1 MGNNA
6 DMTWRN
12 RRICDL
18 FGIDHPILLAPM
30 AGSTTP
36 ALVAAVSNAGGLGGH
51 GCGVMAPEKLR
62 DDIDA
67 IRAATNRAFQVN
79 FFVHDAP
86 DPTGD
91 AGPAMRAKLAAY
103 YEAAGLGDLPA
114 ITDPWPRFDEAALD
128 VVLETRPAVVS
139 FHFGLPDEAAMTRI
153 KDAGMAVISSATTVD
168 EAVMLEKRGVD
179 AVIAQGF
186 EAGGHRG
193 TFLGRVDSGTVG
205 TMALVPQVVDA
216 VDVPV
221 IAAGGIADGRGIA
234 AALMLGAA
242 GVQIGTA
249 FLTSPEAATNDLH
262 RAELLGP
269 RARRTMV
276 THTVSG
282 RPARGM
288 RNRLLDETETIQDQA
303 AAFPM
308 QASLTG
314 PLRGAGN
321 PEFMALWAGQA
332 APLNRAL
339 PAADLVAALVEETAR
354 ALDGTPRP

>member
-1 MGNNA
+1 
-6 DMTWRN
+6 
-12 RRICDL
+12 
-18 FGIDHPILLAPM
+18 
-30 AGSTTP
+30 
-36 ALVAAVSNAGGLGGH
+36 V
-51 GCGVMAPEKLR
+51 
-62 DDIDA
+62 
-67 IRAATNRAFQVN
+67 
-79 FFVHDAP
+79 
-86 DPTGD
+86 
-91 AGPAMRAKLAAY
+91 
-103 YEAAGLGDLPA
+103 
-114 ITDPWPRFDEAALD
+114 LD
-128 VVLETRPAVVS
+128 TRPAVVS
-139 FHFGLPDEAAMTRI
+139 FHFGLPGDATMSRL
-153 KDAGMAVISSATTVD
+153 KDAGLAVVSSATTVD
-168 EAVMLEKRGVD
+168 EAIELERRGVD

-193 TFLGRVDSGTVG
+193 TFLGPVDSGTVG

-216 VDVPV
+216 IDLPV

-234 AALMLGAA
+234 AALTLGAA

-288 RNRLLDETETIQDQA
+288 RNRLLDETEAIQGEA
-303 AAFPM
+303 APFPM

-332 APLNRAL
+332 APMNRAL
-339 PAADLVAALVEETAR
+339 PAADLVAVLVEETER
-354 ALDGTPRP
+354 ALART

>member
-1 MGNNA
+1 M
-6 DMTWRN
+6 DWP
-12 RRICDL
+12 RRDVCDL
-18 FGIDHPILLAPM
+18 FGIEHPILLAPM
-30 AGSTTP
+30 AGATTP

-51 GCGVMAPEKLR
+51 GCAVMSPQQVR
-62 DDIDA
+62 DEIQA

-79 FFVHDAP
+79 FFVHDLP
-86 DPTGD
+86 DPKGD
-91 AGPAMRAKLAAY
+91 AGPAMRAKIEAY
-103 YEAAGLGDLPA
+103 YREAGLGALPA
-114 ITDPWPRFDEAALD
+114 IANPWPRFDDAALD
-128 VVLETRPAVVS
+128 VVLETKPAVVS
-139 FHFGLPDEAAMTRI
+139 FHFGLPDGTVMSRL
-153 KDAGMAVISSATTVD
+153 KDAGVTVLSSATTVD
-168 EAVMLEKRGVD
+168 EAVELEKRGVD

-216 VDVPV
+216 VSVPV

-234 AALMLGAA
+234 AALMLGAGA
-242 GVQIGTA
+242 VQIGTA
-249 FLTSPEAATNDLH
+249 FLSTPEAATSELH
-262 RAELLGP
+262 RAELLSG

-288 RNRLLDETETIQDQA
+288 RNRLLDETETIQDEA
-303 AAFPM
+303 APFPM

-332 APLNRAL
+332 APLNRAM
-339 PAADLVAALVEETAR
+339 PAAELVGVLVEETER
-354 ALDGTPRP
+354 ALHGGSSA